1 MGAYEI
7 VVTILFLLVAA
18 VGLWNAGKN
27 FRLGAAETEKEAR
40 RVPLERG
47 ALWLSVGVMFLLAGL
62 YVPLRVFWMIAIALL
77 IGVGM
82 TSYFL
87 GLSFWPHVKRH

>member
-18 VGLWNAGKN
+18 VGLWNAVKN

-40 RVPLERG
+40 KVPLERG

-62 YVPLRVFWMIAIALL
+62 YVPLRVSWMIAIALL

-87 GLSFWPHVKRH
+87 GLSFWSHVKRH

>member
-7 VVTILFLLVAA
+7 VVTILFLLLAA
-18 VGLWNAGKN
+18 VGLWNAMKN

-40 RVPLERG
+40 RGPLERG
-47 ALWLSVGVMFLLAGL
+47 TLWLSVGGMFLLAGL
-62 YVPLRVFWMIAIALL
+62 YVPLRVSWMIAIALL

-87 GLSFWPHVKRH
+87 GLSFWSHVKRH